1 MMVYLHCS
9 IMSGS
14 FPSPP
19 LLLWDLHNILVDDG
33 ELGRNMYRHNQAN
46 DRKYFIFLTSRI
58 PNKSKPTKLFTVKT
72 VHSFFYTFKYIEFS
86 LTHIFQRKLPKCF
99 HVLFFIFFPKVPIY
113 NSSQNRDFFFFSL
126 YNPFNI
132 WHLLKLQSQISK
144 IYKRIFMFSGTCVV
158 SAFARMRYLTARKW
172 SLMSTRPR
180 VGVG

>member
-1 MMVYLHCS
+1 MMVFRNVR
-9 IMSGS
+9 IA
-14 FPSPP
+14 SPP

-33 ELGRNMYRHNQAN
+33 ELGRNMYSHNQAN
-46 DRKYFIFLTSRI
+46 DRKYFIFLTSGI

-99 HVLFFIFFPKVPIY
+99 HVLFFIFFPKVQIY
-113 NSSQNRDFFFFSL
+113 NSSQNRDFFFVFSL

-132 WHLLKLQSQISK
+132 WHLLKSQSQISK
-144 IYKRIFMFSGTCVV
+144 IYKRIFVFSGTCVV

-172 SLMSTRPR
+172 SLMSTWPR